1 MYVCIEKII
10 INVGDDEKLDL
21 SFFFLIKFWGWFISF
36 CFNLCTAMEEGGG
49 GGWWVELRGVFG

>member
-36 CFNLCTAMEEGGG
+36 CFNLCTAIWRKEEEVG
-49 GGWWVELRGVFG
+49 GGWN